1 MIQWEKEQIKW
12 KVTMILRT
20 NKVNFF
26 GTIEKKR

>member
-1 MIQWEKEQIKW
+1 MIQWEREQIKW
-12 KVTMILRT
+12 KVTLILGT